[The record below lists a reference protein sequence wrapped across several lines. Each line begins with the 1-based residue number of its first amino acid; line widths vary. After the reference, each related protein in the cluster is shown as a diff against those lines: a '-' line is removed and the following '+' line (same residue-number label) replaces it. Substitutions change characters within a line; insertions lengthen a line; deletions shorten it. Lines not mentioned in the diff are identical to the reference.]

1 MTFSY
6 KINSYPFY
14 PFPGPKNAF
23 WPYFRPNSHFPS
35 KLILI
40 PFYPF
45 LGLKNWGDI
54 ASPRFRPKL
63 MQSGFERFKQ
73 LAKNLTR
80 IRCLMLDWIQLQ
92 INTCF
97 NKQEKCYI
105 PPSPLSLFR
114 LYPFLPPHS
123 YAIYLNVLKTKGKK
137 LISTMIKFFLVQIH
151 ICAFILSA
159 LYNI

>member
-6 KINSYPFY
+6 KINSYPFILFLGLKMHFGHIFGQIHIFY
-14 PFPGPKNAF
+14 P
-23 WPYFRPNSHFPS
+23 

-40 PFYPF
+40 PLYPF

-54 ASPRFRPKL
+54 AFPRFRPKL